1 MLRNCNGR
9 TNGRTTATI
18 RVYCKRSAGGSD
30 NTAINNQFTGSH
42 FNAGFSGDFSI
53 INRQLTD
60 LRVINTKFAPINYAA
75 VDSNSCRSIFRNT
88 SIFISV
94 TCNTINDC
102 TAIHSKGRINSC
114 DNNAPCIAFNCSTI
128 DSDTSVIINPN
139 AVAIGGIWS
148 CVCSY
153 RGNYLTISTFRAIF
167 NFYSTVKIQNGSL
180 TGNSKAIQIKC
191 NLSPDFRHIGQ
202 RYIISQLNN
211 AICISRRQC
220 SSGFLR
226 HRHDGQHYSHHKQGQ
241 RYAYYFFHVNLS
253 FVFCFLP
260 AGGVVFVCKHE
271 NAPWGF
277 GHTHFS
283 TILSAVPV
291 PLR

>member
-1 MLRNCNGR
+1 MI
-9 TNGRTTATI
+9 TNYAEE
-18 RVYCKRSAGGSD
+18 
-30 NTAINNQFTGSH
+30 
-42 FNAGFSGDFSI
+42 
-53 INRQLTD
+53 
-60 LRVINTKFAPINYAA
+60 NYAA

-88 SIFISV
+88 SIFTSV

-139 AVAIGGIWS
+139 AVAIGGIWR

-153 RGNYLTISTFRAIF
+153 RGNYLTFSAFSAIF

-191 NLSPDFRHIGQ
+191 NISLDFRHLGQ
-202 RYIISQLNN
+202 CYIISQLNN
-211 AICISRRQC
+211 AILGYRQF
-220 SSGFLR
+220 SIIRR

-241 RYAYYFFHVNLS
+241 RYAYYFFHINLS
-253 FVFCFLP
+253 FLFFVFCP
-260 AGGVVFVCKHE
+260 QGGARVCVQTR
-271 NAPWGF
+271 ASPMGLR
-277 GHTHFS
+277 THPF
-283 TILSAVPV
+283 
-291 PLR
+291 